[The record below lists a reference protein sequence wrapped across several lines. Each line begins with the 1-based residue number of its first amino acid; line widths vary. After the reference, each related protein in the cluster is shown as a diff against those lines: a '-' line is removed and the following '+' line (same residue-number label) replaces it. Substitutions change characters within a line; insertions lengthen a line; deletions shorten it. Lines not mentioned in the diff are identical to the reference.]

1 MRRVAKF
8 NKRRIVL
15 ILLAV
20 AAIGSLLSPRM
31 ADTLR
36 LPAHYALAP
45 LSDLSMSAAAAF
57 KSRLSNRGQPVLSTQ
72 EAARL
77 RHELD
82 RLRHKVE
89 ALRRWGN
96 GWKDRC
102 REIQNIRHAYGP
114 IRATYE
120 LIPARVVLREA
131 LPYVQSLTITG
142 ALDGVRRGV
151 QVVEVMTDRSKALPK
166 GLAAITASFLVG
178 RVEVAGR
185 LCARIQLVTDRGFKA
200 PATLRRDP
208 GIPRRITVTTPEGS
222 ADRRLTRANNNPIP
236 VQVRGNGNNELVVED
251 IAKHHNIRPGDFVWT
266 TGTAAALP
274 VELLIG
280 KVVRVETSG
289 KNPNFVTVY
298 VSPAAELTALH
309 NVYIV
314 RPLASELPPPKE
326 RR

>member
-1 MRRVAKF
+1 MRRVARF
-8 NKRRIVL
+8 NKRQFVL

-20 AAIGSLLSPRM
+20 AAVGSLLSPRM

-36 LPAHYALAP
+36 FSAHVALAP
-45 LSDLSMSAAAAF
+45 LGDLSMSAAAAF
-57 KSRLSNRGQPVLSTQ
+57 RSRLSNRGQPVLSAQ

-82 RLRHKVE
+82 QLRHKVE

-96 GWKDRC
+96 GWRDTS

-114 IRATYE
+114 IRATCE
-120 LIPARVVLREA
+120 LIPARVVLSAA
-131 LPYVQSLTITG
+131 LPYGQSLTITG
-142 ALDGVRRGV
+142 ALEGARRGV

-185 LCARIQLVTDRGFKA
+185 LCARIQLVTDRGFKT

-208 GIPRRITVTTPEGS
+208 EIPRRITVITPEGS

-236 VQVRGNGNNELVVED
+236 VQIRGNGNNELVVED
-251 IAKHHNIRPGDFVWT
+251 IAKHHNIRPGDSVWT

-280 KVVRVETSG
+280 KVVRVEPSG
-289 KNPNFVTVY
+289 KNPNFVRAY
-298 VSPAAELTALH
+298 VSPAAELTALRE
-309 NVYIV
+309 VYIV
-314 RPLASELPPPKE
+314 RPLASELPPLKE